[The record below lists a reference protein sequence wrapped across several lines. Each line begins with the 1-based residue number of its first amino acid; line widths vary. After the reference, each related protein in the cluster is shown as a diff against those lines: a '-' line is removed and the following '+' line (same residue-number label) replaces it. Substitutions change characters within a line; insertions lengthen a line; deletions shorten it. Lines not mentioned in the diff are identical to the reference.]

1 MFLVLSFPF
10 PSFLYVCVRTLFVVT
25 LAGNYL
31 YSTFLLIQFLIV
43 AIYALVLCI
52 VSSLKCIVSSTDKSN
67 KYRVI

>member
-10 PSFLYVCVRTLFVVT
+10 PGFLYVCVRTLFVVT

-43 AIYALVLCI
+43 AIYTLVLCI
-52 VSSLKCIVSSTDKSN
+52 VSSQVHCIINRQVKQ
-67 KYRVI
+67 V